1 MSTKNGG
8 RKKSS
13 DSDTSIVENRRARRD
28 YEVVDTFDAG
38 LVLQGT
44 EVKSL
49 RSGKANLTHSFV
61 SITDGE
67 GFLMNADIPE
77 YSAGNRNNHK
87 PTRPR
92 KILMHRR
99 ELNRLMAAVQRDGM
113 TLVPLKLYFN
123 DTGRVKLLLG
133 LARGRKKAD
142 KREADKKRDWQR
154 NKARLLRERG

>member
-1 MSTKNGG
+1 MSAKSGG

-13 DSDTSIVENRRARRD
+13 DGDTTIVENRRARRD
-28 YEVVDTFDAG
+28 YEVVDTFETG

-49 RSGKANLTHSFV
+49 RGGKANLTHSFA

-99 ELNRLMAAVQRDGM
+99 EL
-113 TLVPLKLYFN
+113 
-123 DTGRVKLLLG
+123 
-133 LARGRKKAD
+133 
-142 KREADKKRDWQR
+142 
-154 NKARLLRERG
+154 